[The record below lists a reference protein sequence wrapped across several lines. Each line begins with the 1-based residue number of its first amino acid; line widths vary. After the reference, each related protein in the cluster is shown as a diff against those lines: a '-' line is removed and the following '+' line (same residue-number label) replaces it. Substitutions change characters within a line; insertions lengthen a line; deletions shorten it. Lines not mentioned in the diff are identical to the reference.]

1 METKKPHIIIFNP
14 DQMRADSLGHLGNAA
29 AQTPFLDS
37 FSRTEAVSFGNAF
50 CQNPVCVLSRCSFFT
65 GLYPHVHGH
74 RTMAHLLHPG
84 ESSLF
89 SQLKQAGYY
98 VWMNG
103 RNDLLAGQY
112 PELAAEHADE
122 IFWP

>member
-1 METKKPHIIIFNP
+1 
-14 DQMRADSLGHLGNAA
+14 
-29 AQTPFLDS
+29 
-37 FSRTEAVSFGNAF
+37 
-50 CQNPVCVLSRCSFFT
+50 
-65 GLYPHVHGH
+65 
-74 RTMAHLLHPG
+74 MAYLLHPG

-112 PELAAEHADE
+112 PELAVEHADE